1 MPPVSPDTVS
11 RHGASDVES
20 RRNGASSESVP
31 PPSSSSSERDDLRM
45 TKLERR
51 SSVSLASIFAL
62 RMFGLFLILPVFAVY
77 ARGIPGGDDATMV
90 GLALGIYGLTQALL
104 QLPFGMASD
113 RWGRKP
119 VIVAG
124 LLLFALGSFVAAGAS
139 DIVVTIIGRALQ
151 GAGAISA
158 AVTAFVAD
166 STRDSQRTKA
176 MAMVGGSIGFTFAL
190 SLVGA
195 PLLYERIGMGGIFA
209 FTGVLAIAAILVV
222 VFVVPPVPR
231 AVLADASRTPLRD
244 VVREPDLL
252 RLNFGIFSLHAVQMA
267 MFVVLPTWL
276 ADRAGIPVSEHW
288 KIYLPVVVLS
298 FLLMLPPLFWSERRG
313 KLRVV
318 FLASIAMVLVV
329 QLVLVA
335 QPSGLLTFSV
345 LLLVFFAGFNVL
357 EASLPSLI
365 SRLAPVDAKG
375 TALGVYNT
383 TQSFGLFFGGAIG
396 GWVQQVWGRP
406 AVFVACAVLM
416 ALWLVVA
423 SGHRRWPSTRGSAR
437 AAASAANEPA

>member
-1 MPPVSPDTVS
+1 MPPVSSDSAPRRDAATAAAP
-11 RHGASDVES
+11 ASGS
-20 RRNGASSESVP
+20 RR
-31 PPSSSSSERDDLRM
+31 ERDDSHM
-45 TKLERR
+45 TPLELR

-62 RMFGLFLILPVFAVY
+62 RMLGLFLILPVFAVH
-77 ARGIPGGDDATMV
+77 ARGIPGGSDATLV

-104 QLPFGMASD
+104 QLPFGLASD

-119 VIVAG
+119 VIVGG
-124 LLLFALGSFVAAGAS
+124 LLLFALGSFVAAAATGILGM
-139 DIVVTIIGRALQ
+139 IVGRALQ

-158 AVTAFVAD
+158 AVSAFVAD

-176 MAMVGGSIGFTFAL
+176 MAMVGGSIGVTFAL

-195 PLLYERIGMGGIFA
+195 PLLYNAIGMGGIFA
-209 FTGVLAIAAILVV
+209 FTGLLALMAIAVV
-222 VFVVPPVPR
+222 VFVVPEVPR
-231 AVLADASRTPLRD
+231 AVVEDASRTPLRD

-276 ADRAGIPVSEHW
+276 TDRAGIAVSDHW

-318 FLASIAMVLVV
+318 FLAAIALVLVV
-329 QLVLVA
+329 QLALVA
-335 QPSGLLTFSV
+335 QPSGLLPFAV

-375 TALGVYNT
+375 AALGVYNT
-383 TQSFGLFFGGAIG
+383 TQSLGLFFGGVLG
-396 GWVQQVWGRP
+396 GWVQQLWGRP

-416 ALWLVVA
+416 ASWLVVA
-423 SGHRRWPSTRGSAR
+423 SGHRRWPRSTRGSQG
-437 AAASAANEPA
+437 AAASANGSA